1 VRSSFTFSMSG
12 NRFLRAS
19 LAVIDMMDLPTY
31 WY

>member
-1 VRSSFTFSMSG
+1 LTFSMSG

-19 LAVIDMMDLPTY
+19 LAVIATGSLLGN